1 MQRLALLPLQFWLVA
16 GLRCGSTPVSA
27 QWSLTGSVGYS
38 RSQSRLGGGIA
49 DSIGVTRAGPGP
61 VVGFELGR
69 FDLGNVSEEFR
80 SDGFFPND
88 PPGILISGSSQYGWR
103 LTASLDFLR
112 AGRFTWIGS
121 LGYYR
126 FTGKYSSET
135 LDTTRQQVLRPRVE
149 YGGSSN
155 GAGLMTGLRIRVVE
169 PSPDVALSF
178 EAAVHGVGLRSS
190 GEEAGYSFFHYF
202 ALGVRLRLGI

>member
-1 MQRLALLPLQFWLVA
+1 MQRLALLPIPFWLAA
-16 GLRCGSTPVSA
+16 GLVCASTPVSA

-49 DSIGVTRAGPGP
+49 YSIGVARAGPGP
-61 VVGFELGR
+61 DVGFELGR
-69 FDLGNVSEEFR
+69 FDFGNVSEEFP

-103 LTASLDFLR
+103 LTATLDLLR
-112 AGRFTWIGS
+112 VGRFTWIGS

-155 GAGLMTGLRIRVVE
+155 GAGLMTGLRVSVVE
-169 PSPDVALSF
+169 LSPDVALSL
-178 EAAVHGVGLRSS
+178 EAAVHGIGLRSS

-202 ALGVRLRLGI
+202 ALGGRLRLGI